1 MELSLKQKVAVFGIM
16 AVVFLGSAAVKQGVF
31 SHEDGSD
38 GAGIT
43 VAADEGSGEDEDVTS
58 AQAEP
63 EVLIVDVEGAV
74 VYPGIVKL
82 DSGSRVYEAVDKAG
96 GILDTADTRYVNL
109 AEEVSDGTVIYIPF
123 EGENDETSGGPAS
136 DPGGGNG
143 LVNINTADK
152 TELMTLPGVGEAT
165 AQAIIDYRETSGSF
179 KTKEDIKNVSGIGDA
194 KYAKVESLIT
204 AY

>member
-123 EGENDETSGGPAS
+123 EGENDETSGGTAS
-136 DPGGGNG
+136 GPGGGNG